1 MIKMTSSKD
10 DPGKEK
16 IKLLKCSI
24 TKIKFEEGNNKG
36 QLRSAGFRFPKSFIK
51 GPGRGFAIGT
61 FFIPHEEDAIEIAK
75 LLKTSK
81 KKTKTKTKSKLLN
94 KKKRST
100 KTIDDILDQM
110 EDQGDSDESDEEMES
125 EIDEDIEN
133 KEASFED
140 MFF

>member
-1 MIKMTSSKD
+1 MSPSND
-10 DPGKEK
+10 DSGKEK

-24 TKIKFEEGNNKG
+24 TKLKFEEGDNKG

-51 GPGRGFAIGT
+51 TPNKGFAIGT
-61 FFIPHEEDAIEIAK
+61 IYIPNEEDAIEIAK
-75 LLKTSK
+75 LLKTPK

-94 KKKRST
+94 RKKRST

-110 EDQGDSDESDEEMES
+110 DDLGDSDDTNEEIEP
-125 EIDEDIEN
+125 EIDDEIEN
-133 KEASFED
+133 REASFED